1 MHSITGTQFIN
12 LKGSKDKESCFIES
26 CLKNNFYFSLA
37 PSILQLENP
46 GSIHFVNQKLNE
58 TIIEQNFN
66 SFVKI
71 SSGKTTVIVRNDL

>member
-1 MHSITGTQFIN
+1 MY
-12 LKGSKDKESCFIES
+12 
-26 CLKNNFYFSLA
+26 YFSFA

-66 SFVKI
+66 SFVKS